1 LCKNRVGE
9 LASDLSDSAFYF
21 IRISTSPCDP
31 NNIRSIIDAQI
42 QEPSVPLSAKNVN
55 IVNSYALWETNRIQQ
70 YQVGLTNGMGN
81 MITWWNDVYNGST
94 KAVNVSSFL
103 SPWPLQALSHL
114 PAVST
119 SPFKYV

>member
-21 IRISTSPCDP
+21 I
-31 NNIRSIIDAQI
+31 NIRSIIDAQI

-81 MITWWNDVYNGST
+81 MISWWNDVYNGSAN
-94 KAVNVSSFL
+94 AVNVSSFL
-103 SPWPLQALSHL
+103 SPGSCKFYPIY
-114 PAVST
+114 T
-119 SPFKYV
+119 SPFKLTYSVPLIG